1 MSVKT
6 MMVVVLSLILRV
18 AAQDVAKTQTHCKFA
33 DGKTITVISS
43 DRAGSTRLATDESVV
58 TVNGISVPSGNY
70 LISPSKDSRN
80 SWTLRMTKVGGSKN
94 GPSQLPP
101 VPMSISTPSSPSAST
116 TVSFDQTGGSCK
128 MLWGVE
134 NSSVLLSVEFTQRNA
149 DIPVL
154 Q

>member
-1 MSVKT
+1 MSPKT
-6 MMVVVLSLILRV
+6 MVIVVLSLILRV
-18 AAQDVAKTQTHCKFA
+18 SAQDAAKAPTHCRFA
-33 DGKTITVISS
+33 DGKTINVTYS
-43 DRAGSTRLATDESVV
+43 DHVGTTRLATDESLV

-70 LISPSKDSRN
+70 VISASKDSRN
-80 SWTLRMTKVGGSKN
+80 NWSLRMKKVSGSKN

-101 VPMSISTPSSPSAST
+101 VPMSINTSASPIVG
-116 TVSFDQTGGSCK
+116 VSFDQTGGSCT
-128 MLWGVE
+128 MLWAVE